1 MRVVGKESSTQTVA
15 VQKGVDRSF
24 NMRNRFLNSFIVL
37 VTVLA
42 FAQGLFAQTPAKAQ
56 SSNPHDISGVWRM
69 LAPGQTR
76 ARAQQVGSGA
86 SHPTPGNNRPPL
98 TAWGQATWRQTK

>member
-1 MRVVGKESSTQTVA
+1 
-15 VQKGVDRSF
+15 
-24 NMRNRFLNSFIVL
+24 MRNRFLSSFIVL
-37 VTVLA
+37 GTVLA

-86 SHPTPGNNRPPL
+86 SHPTLGNNRPPL
-98 TAWGQATWRQTK
+98 TAWGQAAWTIFFMETIIVGNACERRGRFDLFLG